1 MPGVQILFHSSG
13 ERVGGPNLPQRGFFV
28 PAVRGA
34 AVRCG
39 DFSAGEGRSGR
50 FRGRGR
56 LRAEKEGRSGALRCV
71 AGTFRRGKGGAE
83 GAGCGR
89 KKRGGAGRCGGNKGG
104 KAEGRAGVRRGKQ
117 QTGGKRMEDG
127 RWKRRLEAKKSGGRM
142 SLSGFFYDKES
153 ADKPGRPGRSA
164 AVLPPSG
171 PPNCGPRRLG
181 SWSSC
186 RLRLRCLSAPP
197 AICSGAR

>member
-39 DFSAGEGRSGR
+39 DFSAGKGRSGR
-50 FRGRGR
+50 CR
-56 LRAEKEGRSGALRCV
+56 LRAEKEGRSGA
-71 AGTFRRGKGGAE
+71 
-83 GAGCGR
+83 
-89 KKRGGAGRCGGNKGG
+89 GRCGALRELFGGGRAERKVPGPGPAAGG
-104 KAEGRAGVRRGKQ
+104 KEAESEGRAGVRRGKQ

-142 SLSGFFYDKES
+142 LLSGIFYDKES

-186 RLRLRCLSAPP
+186 RLRLRCLSARPFWPP

>member
-50 FRGRGR
+50 CR
-56 LRAEKEGRSGALRCV
+56 LRAEKEGRSGALRREQRRESG
-71 AGTFRRGKGGAE
+71 GT
-83 GAGCGR
+83 C
-89 KKRGGAGRCGGNKGG
+89 RC
-104 KAEGRAGVRRGKQ
+104 AGVRRGKQ

>member
-13 ERVGGPNLPQRGFFV
+13 ERVGGPNLPQKGFFV

-39 DFSAGEGRSGR
+39 DFSAGKGRSGR
-50 FRGRGR
+50 CR

-71 AGTFRRGKGGAE
+71 AGTFRRGRSGA
-83 GAGCGR
+83 GVVGCGR

-104 KAEGRAGVRRGKQ
+104 KAEGRAGVPACGGESSRRA
-117 QTGGKRMEDG
+117 GKRMEDG
-127 RWKRRLEAKKSGGRM
+127 DGSGGGEQKKSGGRM
-142 SLSGFFYDKES
+142 SLSGIFYDKES

-164 AVLPPSG
+164 AVLPPFCRRPGRRTAVLAASALG
-171 PPNCGPRRLG
+171 RPAASASAAFLPPRYL
-181 SWSSC
+181 
-186 RLRLRCLSAPP
+186 
-197 AICSGAR
+197 

>member
-39 DFSAGEGRSGR
+39 NFSAGEGRSGR
-50 FRGRGR
+50 CR

-71 AGTFRRGKGGAE
+71 AGTFRRGKGGVE

-104 KAEGRAGVRRGKQ
+104 KAEGRAGVPACGGESSRRAGK
-117 QTGGKRMEDG
+117 GWKMGDG
-127 RWKRRLEAKKSGGRM
+127 SGGWKQKNPEGACC
-142 SLSGFFYDKES
+142 SPEFFMIRNLRINR
-153 ADKPGRPGRSA
+153 AAPVVLPPFCRRPGRRTAVLAASALGRPAASASA
-164 AVLPPSG
+164 AFLP
-171 PPNCGPRRLG
+171 
-181 SWSSC
+181 
-186 RLRLRCLSAPP
+186 PP

>member
-39 DFSAGEGRSGR
+39 DFSAGKGRSGR

-56 LRAEKEGRSGALRCV
+56 LRAGKRLN
-71 AGTFRRGKGGAE
+71 RRGVPVCGGESSRRAGKGWKMGDGSGGWKQKNPE
-83 GAGCGR
+83 GACR
-89 KKRGGAGRCGGNKGG
+89 SPDFFMIRNLRIN
-104 KAEGRAGVRRGKQ
+104 RAAPV
-117 QTGGKRMEDG
+117 
-127 RWKRRLEAKKSGGRM
+127 
-142 SLSGFFYDKES
+142 
-153 ADKPGRPGRSA
+153 
-164 AVLPPSG
+164 VLPPSG

-186 RLRLRCLSAPP
+186 RLRLRCLSARPFWPP

>member
-39 DFSAGEGRSGR
+39 DFSAGKERSGR
-50 FRGRGR
+50 CR
-56 LRAEKEGRSGALRCV
+56 LRAGKRLN
-71 AGTFRRGKGGAE
+71 RRGVPV
-83 GAGCGR
+83 
-89 KKRGGAGRCGGNKGG
+89 CGG
-104 KAEGRAGVRRGKQ
+104 ESSRRA
-117 QTGGKRMEDG
+117 GKRMEDG
-127 RWKRRLEAKKSGGRM
+127 DGSGGGEQKKSGGRM
-142 SLSGFFYDKES
+142 SLSGIFYDKES

-186 RLRLRCLSAPP
+186 RLRLRCLSARPFWPP

>member
-39 DFSAGEGRSGR
+39 DFSAGKGRSGR

-56 LRAEKEGRSGALRCV
+56 LRAGKRLN
-71 AGTFRRGKGGAE
+71 RRGVPV
-83 GAGCGR
+83 
-89 KKRGGAGRCGGNKGG
+89 CGG
-104 KAEGRAGVRRGKQ
+104 ESSRRA
-117 QTGGKRMEDG
+117 GKRMEDG
-127 RWKRRLEAKKSGGRM
+127 DGSGGGEQKKSGGRM

-186 RLRLRCLSAPP
+186 RLRLRCLSARPFWPP

>member
-39 DFSAGEGRSGR
+39 DFSAGKGRSGR
-50 FRGRGR
+50 CR
-56 LRAEKEGRSGALRCV
+56 LRAEKEGRSGALRWEQRRESG
-71 AGTFRRGKGGAE
+71 GT
-83 GAGCGR
+83 C
-89 KKRGGAGRCGGNKGG
+89 RC
-104 KAEGRAGVRRGKQ
+104 AGVRRGKQ

-164 AVLPPSG
+164 AVLPPF
-171 PPNCGPRRLG
+171 CRRPGRRTAVLAASALG
-181 SWSSC
+181 
-186 RLRLRCLSAPP
+186 RPAASASAAFLPPP

>member
-39 DFSAGEGRSGR
+39 DFSAGKGRSGR
-50 FRGRGR
+50 CR
-56 LRAEKEGRSGALRCV
+56 LRAGKRLN
-71 AGTFRRGKGGAE
+71 RRGVPV
-83 GAGCGR
+83 C
-89 KKRGGAGRCGGNKGG
+89 RCAAG
-104 KAEGRAGVRRGKQ
+104 KAADGREK
-117 QTGGKRMEDG
+117 DG
-127 RWKRRLEAKKSGGRM
+127 RWAMEAAAGSKKNPEGACRSPE
-142 SLSGFFYDKES
+142 FFMI
-153 ADKPGRPGRSA
+153 RNLRINRA
-164 AVLPPSG
+164 APVVLPPSG

-186 RLRLRCLSAPP
+186 RLRLRCLSARPFWPP

>member
-39 DFSAGEGRSGR
+39 NFSAGEGRSG
-50 FRGRGR
+50 
-56 LRAEKEGRSGALRCV
+56 ALRREQRRESG
-71 AGTFRRGKGGAE
+71 GT
-83 GAGCGR
+83 C
-89 KKRGGAGRCGGNKGG
+89 RC
-104 KAEGRAGVRRGKQ
+104 AGVRRGKQ

-181 SWSSC
+181 SWSSF
-186 RLRLRCLSAPP
+186 RLRLRCLSARPFWPP
-197 AICSGAR
+197 RYL

>member
-39 DFSAGEGRSGR
+39 DFSAGKGRSGR

-56 LRAEKEGRSGALRCV
+56 LRAGKRLN
-71 AGTFRRGKGGAE
+71 RRGVPVCGGESSRRAGKGWKMGDGSGGWKQKNPE
-83 GAGCGR
+83 GACR
-89 KKRGGAGRCGGNKGG
+89 SPDFFMIRNLRIN
-104 KAEGRAGVRRGKQ
+104 RAAPV
-117 QTGGKRMEDG
+117 
-127 RWKRRLEAKKSGGRM
+127 
-142 SLSGFFYDKES
+142 
-153 ADKPGRPGRSA
+153 
-164 AVLPPSG
+164 VLPPSG

-186 RLRLRCLSAPP
+186 RLRLRCLSARPFWPP
-197 AICSGAR
+197 RYL

>member
-13 ERVGGPNLPQRGFFV
+13 ERVGGPNLPQKGFFV

-34 AVRCG
+34 AVRYG
-39 DFSAGEGRSGR
+39 DFSAGKGRSGR
-50 FRGRGR
+50 CR
-56 LRAEKEGRSGALRCV
+56 LRAGKE
-71 AGTFRRGKGGAE
+71 AE
-83 GAGCGR
+83 S
-89 KKRGGAGRCGGNKGG
+89 
-104 KAEGRAGVRRGKQ
+104 EGRAGVRRGKQ
-117 QTGGKRMEDG
+117 QTGGKKDG
-127 RWKRRLEAKKSGGRM
+127 RWGWKRRLEAKKSGGRM
-142 SLSGFFYDKES
+142 SLSGIFYDKES

>member
-39 DFSAGEGRSGR
+39 DFSVGEGRSGR

-56 LRAEKEGRSGALRCV
+56 LRAGKRLN
-71 AGTFRRGKGGAE
+71 RRGVPV
-83 GAGCGR
+83 
-89 KKRGGAGRCGGNKGG
+89 CGG
-104 KAEGRAGVRRGKQ
+104 ESSRRAGK
-117 QTGGKRMEDG
+117 DG
-127 RWKRRLEAKKSGGRM
+127 RWAMEAAAGSKKSGGRM

-186 RLRLRCLSAPP
+186 RLRLRCLSARPFWPP

>member
-39 DFSAGEGRSGR
+39 NFSAGEGRSGR

-56 LRAEKEGRSGALRCV
+56 LRAGKRLN
-71 AGTFRRGKGGAE
+71 RRGVPVCGGESSRRAGKGWKMGDGSGGWKQKNPE
-83 GAGCGR
+83 GACR
-89 KKRGGAGRCGGNKGG
+89 SPDFFMIRNLRIN
-104 KAEGRAGVRRGKQ
+104 RAAPVVLPPFCR
-117 QTGGKRMEDG
+117 
-127 RWKRRLEAKKSGGRM
+127 
-142 SLSGFFYDKES
+142 
-153 ADKPGRPGRSA
+153 RPGRRTAVLAASALGRPSASASA
-164 AVLPPSG
+164 AFLP
-171 PPNCGPRRLG
+171 
-181 SWSSC
+181 
-186 RLRLRCLSAPP
+186 PP